1 MSVKKILVAY
11 DGSADSE
18 KALDW
23 ACDMARQVDATV
35 HAIFVL
41 ELYDYFALEDTFYRP
56 LEGAY
61 REVADQKFAQIQE
74 KYKNSG
80 ISVTT
85 HVQKGVPDVEVIR
98 CAHDISAD
106 LIICGT
112 RGLGGI
118 ARVLLGSIAHKLVTY
133 SDIPV
138 LVIK

>member
-18 KALDW
+18 RALDW

-80 ISVTT
+80 LSVTT
-85 HVQKGVPDVEVIR
+85 HVTSKSFG
-98 CAHDISAD
+98 
-106 LIICGT
+106 
-112 RGLGGI
+112 
-118 ARVLLGSIAHKLVTY
+118 ARMKYLPILLYAGQGALAVSPGYFSV
-133 SDIPV
+133 V
-138 LVIK
+138 